1 MTTKTILEIGGT
13 GAQGVPVVQGL
24 SRHGYHV
31 RVLARDE
38 NSEHSNKL
46 RDIVP
51 NVQFVTG
58 RPTDETAPHSAFT
71 GVEYAFHYVW
81 SSLDDYALE
90 TKFDGALRC
99 GHYYGKGHVKRWM
112 SSLPQSLMKWSVV
125 CTGPYI
131 EQLWNFKHPK
141 KQESGVYDFG
151 IPIGDGAFPYVF
163 LDDLGYYVW

>member
-71 GVEYAFHYVW
+71 GVEYAFVNLN
-81 SSLDDYALE
+81 SFSL
-90 TKFDGALRC
+90 
-99 GHYYGKGHVKRWM
+99 
-112 SSLPQSLMKWSVV
+112 
-125 CTGPYI
+125 
-131 EQLWNFKHPK
+131 
-141 KQESGVYDFG
+141 G
-151 IPIGDGAFPYVF
+151 IKNELHWGIRIFEIAV
-163 LDDLGYYVW
+163 